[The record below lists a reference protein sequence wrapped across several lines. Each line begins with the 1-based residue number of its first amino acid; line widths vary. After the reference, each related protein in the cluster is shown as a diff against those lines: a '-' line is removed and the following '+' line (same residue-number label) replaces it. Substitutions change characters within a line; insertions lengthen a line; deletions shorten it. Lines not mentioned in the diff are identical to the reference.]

1 MKFEGEFE
9 IATKQAVTASVA
21 IGTSAA
27 IAIIVYASPESGNTG
42 IITIAII
49 AVTALWQLSH

>member
-1 MKFEGEFE
+1 MKLEFEFE

-27 IAIIVYASPESGNTG
+27 VAIVVYVSPDSGTTG

-49 AVTALWQLSH
+49 AVTALWQLRL